1 MVFPHGRRRLT
12 RTSCVGSSASPGGAR
27 YQRRIA
33 RSPAKT
39 RWHQASSR
47 CPSCS
52 GTDGNLHLRSPLR
65 RCRSFS
71 LSTRRRLRS
80 TLVSESADSR
90 EHGTRQ
96 AICGSEIGRPAG
108 AAAHHR
114 APTLTKL
121 LDEAE
126 ARIILLIAPAGYGKT
141 TLAREWTAKRGRRG
155 LWYRARTGAS
165 DVAVVARALS
175 HALAPLSPTIE
186 RSTRE
191 LLAALNTPEDEPEA
205 IADLLAD
212 ELDDWPVGC
221 WLVIDEY
228 ELVAPHAAPVA
239 LIERF
244 VHASGARVLMTS
256 RDRPTWV
263 KPRDLLYGDAFELRA
278 AALSMTLEEA
288 SLVLESA
295 NHAPAGLVALADG
308 WPAVI
313 GLAAL
318 LPGDVNPTS
327 DVQSALFDYVA
338 QELFDGLDV
347 DVQRHLVLL
356 SLPSTLSPELVQ
368 AVLGEAA
375 ERVLRASISVGLMTA
390 RSGGQDL
397 EIHPLCRTFLQ
408 QKVWD
413 IDVGKDQ
420 LDALALCLIDATQWD
435 DAFEL
440 IRRFDLPERLP
451 LLIERGLRRVLGEG
465 RLAAVEAWVAWAD
478 EQQLEAPALALARA
492 EIYLRRGQWEL
503 SESLA
508 LTCARTVGSSEIA
521 AQAHLCAGAAAHL
534 MDEVDRAWDRYGEA
548 LTHDVPAEVRRRA
561 LWGRFVASYWTK
573 RPDYRRALVDLENAV
588 DPSSEHLLRLHQ
600 ARLVVALREGNLS
613 EALAQALA
621 AEPLLSHIEDP
632 VVRCSFLSH
641 LAYALGTASRYG
653 DAEVFATRQID
664 EAERFRLNFVL
675 PTALVNLAIAK
686 LGLGSYTGASA
697 LIDRSERDDATND
710 SLLRVQREI
719 VQACIAL
726 SRGDP
731 QRALDGLLEESL
743 EHARSDIVG
752 EALATRALAQAA
764 CGDTSASQATVL
776 LAEPLSSDIRSQVLL
791 SCTRSILALNG
802 SASVLERRLNDL
814 AITVTGTGCFDS
826 AVCAMRACPQ
836 LLDKSTRNV
845 AMIDVIGVAALRSGD
860 SALGAAVGRPVAVH
874 REQSTLSARE
884 RDVLQLAAQGF
895 RNDEIGRRLFIS
907 PKTVKTHLQNVY
919 EKLNVNSR
927 TEAAIKAKEAG
938 LLR

>member
-1 MVFPHGRRRLT
+1 MGQS
-12 RTSCVGSSASPGGAR
+12 RTYADLKLDEAPA
-27 YQRRIA
+27 QR
-33 RSPAKT
+33 
-39 RWHQASSR
+39 
-47 CPSCS
+47 
-52 GTDGNLHLRSPLR
+52 HLI
-65 RCRSFS
+65 
-71 LSTRRRLRS
+71 
-80 TLVSESADSR
+80 E
-90 EHGTRQ
+90 
-96 AICGSEIGRPAG
+96 RP
-108 AAAHHR
+108 R
-114 APTLTKL
+114 LTKL

-126 ARIILLIAPAGYGKT
+126 ARIILLIGPAGYGKT
-141 TLAREWTAKRGRRG
+141 TLAREWTAQGGRRG

-175 HALAPLSPTIE
+175 RALAPLSPTIE

-205 IADLLAD
+205 IAHLLAE
-212 ELDDWPVGC
+212 ELEGWPAGS

-228 ELVAPHAAPVA
+228 ELVAAHEAPVK
-239 LIERF
+239 LVERF
-244 VHASGARVLMTS
+244 VQISGARVLLTS
-256 RDRPTWV
+256 RDRPSWV

-278 AALSMTLEEA
+278 ATLSMTLEEA
-288 SLVLESA
+288 SQVLESA
-295 NHAPAGLVALADG
+295 THAPAGLVALADG

-338 QELFDGLDV
+338 QELFGALDE

-368 AVLGEAA
+368 ALLGEAA
-375 ERVLRASISVGLMTA
+375 ERVLRASITVGLMTA
-390 RSGGQDL
+390 RGRDL
-397 EIHPLCRTFLQ
+397 EIHPLCRAFLE

-413 IDVGKDQ
+413 IGVGKDQ
-420 LDALALCLIDATQWD
+420 VDALALCLIDAAQWD

-440 IRRFDLPERLP
+440 IRRFELSERLP
-451 LLIERGLRRVLGEG
+451 LLIERGLREILGEG
-465 RLAAVEAWVAWAD
+465 RLAVVEGWVAWAD
-478 EQQLEAPALALARA
+478 EQSLESPELALAGA

-508 LTCARTVGSSEIA
+508 LICARTVGSSYVA

-534 MDEVDRAWDRYGEA
+534 MDEVDRAWDRYGEV
-548 LTHDVPAEVRRRA
+548 LTYDVPTEVRRRA

-573 RPDYRRALVDLENAV
+573 RPDYHRALTDLENAI

-613 EALAQALA
+613 EALGQALA

-632 VVRCSFLSH
+632 VVRCSFLSQ

-653 DAEVFATRQID
+653 DAERFATRQVE

-686 LGLGSYTGASA
+686 LGLSSYTAASA
-697 LIDRSERDDATND
+697 LIDRSARDDATND

-726 SRGDP
+726 SRGEVH
-731 QRALDGLLEESL
+731 RAPLALLEESL
-743 EHARSDIVG
+743 GLARSDIVG

-764 CGDTSASQATVL
+764 CGDATASEATL
-776 LAEPLSSDIRSQVLL
+776 LRAEPLAADIRSQVLL
-791 SCTRSILALNG
+791 ACTRAILALNA
-802 SASVLERRLNDL
+802 SASVLEQRLNEL
-814 AITVTGTGCFDS
+814 AITVTNTGCFDS

-836 LLDKSTRNV
+836 LLDECTRNV
-845 AMIDVIGVAALRSGD
+845 AMIEVLGVAAHRSRD
-860 SALGAAVGRPVAVH
+860 SSLATAVGKPLSVN

-884 RDVLQLAAQGF
+884 RDVLQLAAEGF
-895 RNDEIGRRLFIS
+895 HNDEIGRRLFIS

-919 EKLNVNSR
+919 EKLDVNSR